1 MYYPNYMDLPK
12 DIYSR
17 MVHLAESYD
26 VLRKRR
32 QEIENEIL
40 YAHSSLQF
48 IARGS
53 GVSDPTGHKAEKL
66 ILRKKEVERKIS
78 AIEQAWESFD
88 TPMHREV
95 IRKNLFEGV
104 PMEQINL
111 PCSVRTM
118 KRIRKRFLTALA
130 ENLNEI

>member
-1 MYYPNYMDLPK
+1 MEWDLLKKMEADVMYYPNYMDLPK

-48 IARGS
+48 IARG
-53 GVSDPTGHKAEKL
+53 
-66 ILRKKEVERKIS
+66 
-78 AIEQAWESFD
+78 
-88 TPMHREV
+88 
-95 IRKNLFEGV
+95 
-104 PMEQINL
+104 
-111 PCSVRTM
+111 
-118 KRIRKRFLTALA
+118 
-130 ENLNEI
+130 